1 MEYKFFISLF
11 ILCLFNSMVTNI
23 RSSSSSLSFKKFNYK
38 NNQRDLVI
46 KLNDNSLYSKSD
58 HLLVQTFIRTLK
70 SLRGDWSKNGIQRL
84 IRLNSECSNKYI
96 SLRNLNIKADIP
108 IYEAF
113 KDPYSKYIFY
123 I

>member
-11 ILCLFNSMVTNI
+11 LLFLFNSMVTNI
-23 RSSSSSLSFKKFNYK
+23 RSSFALKKFNYK
-38 NNQRDLVI
+38 NNQRDLI
-46 KLNDNSLYSKSD
+46 KINDNNLYSKSD

-70 SLRGDWSKNGIQRL
+70 SLRGDWTKNGIQRL

-113 KDPYSKYIFY
+113 KDPYSKYFLSYYVI
-123 I
+123 